1 MRLDRG
7 PSYPVVGALRAGTW
21 YSNGRRYRPLVNE
34 VPKATVVRLPRYL
47 RLLEDLDVSRDVI
60 SSEELAVAAGANAAN
75 VRRDLSHIDFHG
87 VRGIGYSVNELKAR
101 IRQELGIAE
110 RRRVAIIGAGN
121 LGRALA
127 NYGGLSRRGFD
138 VVALYDTD
146 SKKIGSKVGSVTIQH
161 LDVLDGDC
169 QGKTFEIAI
178 LAVPAVAAQQVAER
192 LVDHGIHSILN
203 FAPVRVKVPDT
214 VSVRQVDLSMELQ
227 VLSYYGSRL

>member
-1 MRLDRG
+1 MSDL
-7 PSYPVVGALRAGTW
+7 
-21 YSNGRRYRPLVNE
+21 
-34 VPKATVVRLPRYL
+34 PKATVVRLPRYL
-47 RLLEDLDVSRDVI
+47 RLLEDLDSSRDVI

-87 VRGIGYSVNELKAR
+87 IRGVGYSVNELKAR

-110 RRRVAIIGAGN
+110 RRKVAIFGAGN

-138 VVALYDTD
+138 VVALFDTD
-146 SKKIGSKVGSVTIQH
+146 AKKVGSRIGSLTIAH
-161 LDVLDGDC
+161 LEDLVGENGMID
-169 QGKTFEIAI
+169 FEIAI

-192 LVDHGIHSILN
+192 LVEHGIRSILN

-227 VLSYYGSRL
+227 VLSYYGSRI

>member
-1 MRLDRG
+1 M
-7 PSYPVVGALRAGTW
+7 S
-21 YSNGRRYRPLVNE
+21 E

-47 RLLEDLDVSRDVI
+47 RLLEDLDSSRDVV

-75 VRRDLSHIDFHG
+75 VRRDLSHLDFHG
-87 VRGIGYSVNELKAR
+87 VRGIGYSVDELKAR
-101 IRQELGIAE
+101 IRQELGIAN

-146 SKKIGSKVGSVTIQH
+146 SKKVGSKVGNVIVQH
-161 LDVLDGDC
+161 LDELATDC
-169 QGKTFEIAI
+169 NAETFEMAI
-178 LAVPAVAAQQVAER
+178 LAVPGVAAQQVAES
-192 LVDHGIHSILN
+192 LVEHGIHSILN
-203 FAPVRVKVPDT
+203 FAPVRVRVPES

>member
-1 MRLDRG
+1 M
-7 PSYPVVGALRAGTW
+7 S
-21 YSNGRRYRPLVNE
+21 E

-47 RLLEDLDVSRDVI
+47 RLLEDLDSSRDVV

-75 VRRDLSHIDFHG
+75 VRRDLSHLDFHG
-87 VRGIGYSVNELKAR
+87 VRGIGYSVDELTAR
-101 IRQELGIAE
+101 IRQELGIVN

-146 SKKIGSKVGSVTIQH
+146 SKKVGSKVGNVIVQH
-161 LDVLDGDC
+161 LDELATDC
-169 QGKTFEIAI
+169 NAETFEMAI
-178 LAVPAVAAQQVAER
+178 LAVPGVAAQQVAES
-192 LVDHGIHSILN
+192 LVEHGIHSILN
-203 FAPVRVKVPDT
+203 FAPVRVRVPES

>member
-1 MRLDRG
+1 
-7 PSYPVVGALRAGTW
+7 
-21 YSNGRRYRPLVNE
+21 
-34 VPKATVVRLPRYL
+34 
-47 RLLEDLDVSRDVI
+47 LLEDLDVSRDVI

-87 VRGIGYSVNELKAR
+87 VRGIGYSISELKAR

-169 QGKTFEIAI
+169 QGKNFEIAI

-203 FAPVRVKVPDT
+203 FAPVRVKVPET

>member
-1 MRLDRG
+1 
-7 PSYPVVGALRAGTW
+7 VT
-21 YSNGRRYRPLVNE
+21 E

-47 RLLEDLDVSRDVI
+47 RLLEDLDSSREVV

-75 VRRDLSHIDFHG
+75 VRRDLSHLDFHG
-87 VRGIGYSVNELKAR
+87 VRGIGYSVHELTAR
-101 IRQELGIAE
+101 IRSELGIAS

-146 SKKIGSKVGSVTIQH
+146 SKKIGSKVGSVIIQH
-161 LDVLDGDC
+161 LDVLDSDREAE
-169 QGKTFEIAI
+169 TFEIAI
-178 LAVPAVAAQQVAER
+178 LAVPGVAAQQVTER
-192 LVDHGIHSILN
+192 LVKHGIHSILN
-203 FAPVRVKVPDT
+203 FAPVRVNVPET

>member
-1 MRLDRG
+1 V
-7 PSYPVVGALRAGTW
+7 S
-21 YSNGRRYRPLVNE
+21 E

-47 RLLEDLDVSRDVI
+47 RLLEDLDSSRDVV

-75 VRRDLSHIDFHG
+75 VRRDLSHLDFHG
-87 VRGIGYSVNELKAR
+87 VRGIGYSVDELTAR
-101 IRQELGIAE
+101 IRQELGIAN

-146 SKKIGSKVGSVTIQH
+146 SKKVGSKVGNVIVQH
-161 LDVLDGDC
+161 LDELATDC
-169 QGKTFEIAI
+169 NAETFEMAI
-178 LAVPAVAAQQVAER
+178 LAVPGVAAQQVAES
-192 LVDHGIHSILN
+192 LVEHGIHSILN
-203 FAPVRVKVPDT
+203 FAPVRVRVPES

>member
-1 MRLDRG
+1 
-7 PSYPVVGALRAGTW
+7 
-21 YSNGRRYRPLVNE
+21 
-34 VPKATVVRLPRYL
+34 VRLPRYL
-47 RLLEDLDVSRDVI
+47 RLLEDLDASRDVI
-60 SSEELAVAAGANAAN
+60 SSEELAGAAGANAAN

-146 SKKIGSKVGSVTIQH
+146 SKKIGSSVGNVTIQD

-169 QGKTFEIAI
+169 QERAFEIAI

-192 LVDHGIHSILN
+192 LVEHGIHSILN
-203 FAPVRVKVPDT
+203 FAPVRVKVPET